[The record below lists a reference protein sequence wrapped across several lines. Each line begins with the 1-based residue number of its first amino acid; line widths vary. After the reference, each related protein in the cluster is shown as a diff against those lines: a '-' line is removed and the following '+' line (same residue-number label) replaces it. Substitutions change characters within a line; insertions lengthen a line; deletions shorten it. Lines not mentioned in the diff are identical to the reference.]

1 MKDKNYYLKQSIELA
16 KASKE
21 TITLNTSIIYEF
33 PNDNELGREIRRKI
47 TERLDDAD
55 KHTKHFQDLINER
68 TQ

>member
-1 MKDKNYYLKQSIELA
+1 MDKNHYLKQSIELT

-21 TITLNTSIIYEF
+21 SITLNTSIIYEF

-47 TERLDDAD
+47 TEKLDNAD
-55 KHTKHFQDLINER
+55 KDIKDFQNLINER